1 MSDNYEFSKSTL
13 PQGVSTETPYS
24 NKQWGYINDIN
35 GGVYSNNGLSLVQFD
50 LSSIYNSSVLIDP
63 SQMFVT
69 VPICLV
75 SAYTSNNSTGALVTP
90 TTATS
95 AWATAGLKNG
105 YYQMLHGADLI
116 VNGKTVEQFQP
127 NLNAY
132 INFKLLSQ
140 MSQDDLA
147 TLGTSL
153 GMGDCLDNTQSMKF
167 NPTLTSAGAN
177 AQTAS
182 TTLAFPGTNSAS
194 FTLTAG
200 LVGGNGLVNNA
211 PFSFGTANNGDQA
224 GQGVQFTGA
233 YNKGYYSRLKKYSDI
248 GNGSFQSIFGATST
262 TGANA
267 TTIMTETQAN
277 NEFKPYFKIQ
287 GNFMITYDIAVI
299 RLCDVFDS
307 MKSLCLMK
315 KFDGILRMYFNTGT
329 VSSVLQSGG
338 YMVTSGTVSTFT
350 NTCPIMQSSLAT
362 IPATAVGLASGL
374 FISRATATNLLGGIN
389 LASSNASNPMTS
401 CRVYYPQVT
410 LKPEKLIPYISE
422 NRAKKIV
429 YTSVLFNTFN
439 GITSG
444 STFSALVQSGVT
456 NIRGVLIIPFISSNT
471 NGAVSSAVTGTTTFS
486 QPQSPF
492 DTAPAT
498 GANISL
504 INLQC
509 SIGGVNQLQNTLNY
523 NYESFLE
530 QVSLYEK
537 INQGDLGLSCGLIN
551 ENYWTN
557 AYRTYYVDCTRAN
570 NADLMTPRNV
580 NISFNN
586 HSNVTIDVMVFTEYF
601 QEMTVDVETGLV
613 QK

>member
-1 MSDNYEFSKSTL
+1 MTDNYEFSKSTL

-69 VPICLV
+69 VPITMV
-75 SAYTSNNSTGALVTP
+75 SAYTSNNTTGALVAP

-95 AWATAGLKNG
+95 QWATTGLKNG

-140 MSQDDLA
+140 MSADDLA

-153 GMGDCLDNTQSMKF
+153 GMGECLDNTQSMKF

-182 TTLAFPGTNSAS
+182 TTLAYPASNVAS

-200 LVGGNGLVNNA
+200 LIGGNGLVNNA
-211 PFSFGTANNGDQA
+211 PFSFSTANGGDEGA
-224 GQGVQFTGA
+224 QGVQFTGA
-233 YNKGYYSRLKKYSDI
+233 YNKGLYTRLKKYSDVS
-248 GNGSFQSIFGATST
+248 NGTFQSIYGATST

-267 TTIMTETQAN
+267 TTIMTETQLQ
-277 NEFKPYFKIQ
+277 NEFKPYFKIS
-287 GNFMITYDIAVI
+287 GNYMITYDIAVI
-299 RLCDVFDS
+299 RMCDVFDS
-307 MKSLCLMK
+307 MKNLCLMK

-338 YMVTSGTVSTFT
+338 YMVTSGTTSTFT
-350 NTCPIMQSSLAT
+350 NTCPIIQSSLAT
-362 IPATAVGLASGL
+362 IPSTACGLASGL
-374 FISRATATNLLGGIN
+374 FIAKATATNLLGGVN
-389 LASSNASNPMTS
+389 LASSNASNPMTA
-401 CRVYYPQVT
+401 CRIYYPQVT

-444 STFSALVQSGVT
+444 STYSALVQSGVT
-456 NIRGVLIIPFISSNT
+456 NIRGVLIIPFISANT
-471 NGAVSSAVTGTTTFS
+471 NGSVSSAVTGTTTFS

-498 GANISL
+498 SAPISL
-504 INLQC
+504 INLQVTV
-509 SIGGVNQLQNTLNY
+509 GGVNQLQNTLNY
-523 NYESFLE
+523 DYENFLE
-530 QVSLYEK
+530 QTCMYEK

-557 AYRTYYVDCTRAN
+557 AYRTYYVDCSRAN
-570 NADLMTPRNV
+570 IADLMTPRNV

-586 HSNVTIDVMVFTEYF
+586 NSNVTIDVMVFTEYF
-601 QEMTVDVETGLV
+601 TEMTVDVETGLV
-613 QK
+613 NK